1 MWLIKFYKKCLYIC
15 VMTLVML
22 FLLYCTGTVETPQQ
36 IDASVEIAVL
46 TATNT
51 EQNAFRHFFK
61 QECGRVWKGAQKC
74 NCDEDP
80 YLKKNGVTIRCLPEE
95 STNDYEIFIMQKRNG
110 KAVKG
115 VHMKCT
121 KTGPWRAL
129 ERTGDLLAVAQDRNW
144 PLKVIVVV
152 GCCGVCLSEA
162 KKKESEENGKNWCGT
177 VLLSHQAEDYLH
189 KGKAEENSTKY
200 EPETYHLSD
209 EWLSKLHDL
218 AISQPS
224 HVAAKKFR
232 DIPVEEVPKF
242 LSGPLVIK
250 SEVTGRKLSG
260 APEVVGVEMEV
271 AGTVQAINLARKL
284 KGDLVPHVQVTV
296 VKGVS
301 DYTGIDKTKRSKSA
315 FFGKETE
322 EIEDK
327 YRQEIATLHAI
338 TLVSRCIAKVFL

>member
-1 MWLIKFYKKCLYIC
+1 
-15 VMTLVML
+15 MTVAM
-22 FLLYCTGTVETPQQ
+22 FFGQCCTGTIQTPEPNA
-36 IDASVEIAVL
+36 ASVEIAIL

-51 EQNAFRHFFK
+51 EQNAFRHFVK
-61 QECGRVWKGAQKC
+61 QECGRVWKGAQKY
-74 NCDEDP
+74 NCEEDP
-80 YLKKNGVTIRCLPEE
+80 YLKKNGVTLGCLPEE
-95 STNDYEIFIMQKRNG
+95 STDDYETFIVQRG
-110 KAVKG
+110 TKAVKG

-129 ERTGDLLAVAQDRNW
+129 DRTVDLLAASKDGKW
-144 PLKVIVVV
+144 PLKVIFVV
-152 GCCGVCLSEA
+152 GCCGVCLSEE
-162 KKKESEENGKNWCGT
+162 KKKESEEKGVNWHGT

-200 EPETYHLSD
+200 EPETYHLSA

-218 AISQPS
+218 AIADPS
-224 HVAAKKFR
+224 RVAAKKFR
-232 DIPVEEVPKF
+232 AIPVEVVPKY

-250 SEVTGRKLSG
+250 SEVTARKLSG
-260 APEVVGVEMEV
+260 VPDVVGVEMEV
-271 AGTVQAINLARKL
+271 AGTVQAVNQARKL
-284 KGDLVPHVQVTV
+284 QRDLVQDVQVAV

-301 DYTGIDKTKRSKSA
+301 DYTGTDKTQRSKSA

-327 YRQEIATLHAI
+327 HRQEIATLHAI

>member
-1 MWLIKFYKKCLYIC
+1 MFSYKKCLCISSII
-15 VMTLVML
+15 LVKL
-22 FLLYCTGTVETPQQ
+22 FLLYCTGTVETPEQ
-36 IDASVEIAVL
+36 IAASVEIAIL
-46 TATNT
+46 TATNA
-51 EQNAFRHFFK
+51 EQNAFRHFSK
-61 QECGRVWKGAQKC
+61 LECGRVWKGAKSY
-74 NCDEDP
+74 NCEMDP

-95 STNDYEIFIMQKRNG
+95 STKDYEIFIVQKHST

-115 VHMKCT
+115 VHLKCT

-129 ERTGDLLAVAQDRNW
+129 ERTGDLLAEAQDKEW
-144 PLKVIVVV
+144 PLKVIFVV

-162 KKKESEENGKNWCGT
+162 KKKESEESGKNWCGT

-232 DIPVEEVPKF
+232 DIPVEVVPKF

-301 DYTGIDKTKRSKSA
+301 DYTGIDKTKRSKSV

-338 TLVSRCIAKVFL
+338 TLVSRCIAKEFL